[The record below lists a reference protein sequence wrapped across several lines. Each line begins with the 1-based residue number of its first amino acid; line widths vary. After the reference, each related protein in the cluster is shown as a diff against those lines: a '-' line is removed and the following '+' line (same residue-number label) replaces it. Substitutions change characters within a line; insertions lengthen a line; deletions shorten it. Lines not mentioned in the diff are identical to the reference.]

1 MTVDDRHYHYQSL
14 VSEGDRR
21 KFLISSIVSHFLL
34 VTVILVWQF
43 AAPRG
48 PTLTLGGG
56 GGGGN
61 RAIGV
66 GLVEG
71 LPAGQEYFK
80 PPVTLPEPVAA
91 PAAKPADSIIETDRP
106 DDFLKTTQPDRKS
119 ATEKPTPP
127 APAATP
133 APPGPVSTG
142 EHSPGVRGGTGAG
155 GQGEGSGHGVSIG
168 GAGEGFYDSW
178 YARQVEQRVGSNWLE
193 SRMGIQFSGKHRTL
207 IQFTVSPEGRI
218 EDIQIVES
226 TGPEAFE
233 RSALRAVRASD
244 PLPPLPVQYRMQR
257 NRVRFVAIFE
267 HPTP

>member
-21 KFLISSIVSHFLL
+21 KFLISSIVSHFLMVL
-34 VTVILVWQF
+34 IVVIWQF
-43 AAPRG
+43 AAPAG

-56 GGGGN
+56 GGGG

-80 PPVTLPEPVAA
+80 PPVRLPEPAALPTPKPTEKVVETDRADDFINTTKPDLSRAPDKPSSAA
-91 PAAKPADSIIETDRP
+91 PAI
-106 DDFLKTTQPDRKS
+106 
-119 ATEKPTPP
+119 TPP
-127 APAATP
+127 
-133 APPGPVSTG
+133 PPGPVGTG
-142 EHSPGVRGGTGAG
+142 EQAPGVRGGTGAG
-155 GQGEGSGHGVSIG
+155 GQGEGAGHGVSIG
-168 GAGEGFYDSW
+168 GSGEGFYDSW

-193 SRMGIQFSGKHRTL
+193 SRMGIHFSGKHRTL
-207 IQFTVSPEGRI
+207 IQFSVSPEGRI
-218 EDIQIVES
+218 EDIRIVES

-244 PLPPLPVQYRMQR
+244 PLPPLPVQYKMQR

-267 HPTP
+267 YPTP

>member
-34 VTVILVWQF
+34 VSIVLVWQF
-43 AAPRG
+43 AAPQG

-56 GGGGN
+56 GGGGS
-61 RAIGV
+61 RVIGV

-80 PPVTLPEPVAA
+80 PPVQLPELAA
-91 PAAKPADSIIETDRP
+91 ALVAKPAAPIAKTDRP
-106 DDFLKTTQPDRKS
+106 DDFITATQPDRKP
-119 ATEKPTPP
+119 AAAKPSPP
-127 APAATP
+127 APAATT

-142 EHSPGVRGGTGAG
+142 DRSPGVRGGTGAG

-207 IQFTVSPEGRI
+207 IQFAVNPEGRI
-218 EDIQIVES
+218 EDIQIIES

-257 NRVRFVAIFE
+257 NRIRFVAIFE